1 MNWYK
6 SLNNVAAVASVLFC
20 IDSYSQ
26 TSFKE
31 YKVKYPDY
39 SELILND
46 VQTYKISIEDDK
58 LKILQDNLSETMI
71 LSDIGIHNNKESFTH
86 SDLVKLVGFEAYSII
101 NDKGKEKKIKVTQTN
116 EKFYDDSNVFHS
128 AIKEKQLIFPNL
140 ETGAKKVLNYTT
152 EFVDPHLLHKFV
164 FGSGLP
170 IENSSLEITTDKNI
184 TIGYKIFNDPEN
196 KIEFTKTEKK
206 GKIHYKWTLKNIKP
220 LKSESFAPG
229 FLHFVPHI
237 DVYIKDYSVDGKKTD
252 VLDDVT
258 KLYSYYRGFVNNLNK
273 TEDPALKSLVEK
285 ITGDKTTESEKVK
298 SIYYWVKDNIKYV
311 AFEQGYEG
319 FIPREAKLVYE
330 RKFGDCKDMASIITA
345 MAHMANINS
354 VYITWIGTRDIPY
367 AYSELATPAVDD
379 HMIATYKKGNEYI
392 FLDGTDKETE
402 FGTPSSFIQ
411 GKEALVDENGTFK
424 VVKVPVVSSAKNEVR
439 ETLALKI
446 NDDVLSGSGTMSFY
460 GYNKGHYLMQIGD
473 ATGKTR
479 FEMVKS
485 LVLKG
490 NNKFNL
496 KEYTETNISDK
507 DKPYEVNYNFDL
519 ENYVLKVDDEIFVNL
534 NLDKAFES
542 LTLEEDRKYGIEL
555 DYLTYN
561 NANYDLEIPKGY
573 AVSYLPKNTNFNND
587 LMEVEIKYEQKENK
601 IILSTKIKVKKIFF
615 EKSEK
620 DLWNQSVKNL
630 KKAYNE
636 SIILKTK
643 K

>member
-1 MNWYK
+1 MNWSK
-6 SLNNVAAVASVLFC
+6 SLNNLVMVGSVLCC
-20 IDSYSQ
+20 IDAYSQ
-26 TSFKE
+26 NTIKE

-39 SELILND
+39 NELILND
-46 VQTYKISIEDDK
+46 IQSYKISIEDDK
-58 LKILQDNLSETMI
+58 LKIFQDNLSETMI

-86 SDLVKLVGFEAYSII
+86 SDLVKLVDYEAYSVV

-116 EKFYDDSNVFHS
+116 EKFHDDGSVFHS
-128 AIKEKQLIFPNL
+128 AIKEKQVIFPNL

-206 GKIHYKWTLKNIKP
+206 GKIHYKWTLKDIKP
-220 LKSESFAPG
+220 LKSEEFAPG
-229 FLHFVPHI
+229 FLYFVPHI
-237 DVYIKDYSVDGKKTD
+237 DVYIKDYTVDGKKID
-252 VLDDVT
+252 VLDDVA
-258 KLYSYYRGFVNNLNK
+258 KLYAYYRGFVGNLNK
-273 TEDPALKSLVEK
+273 TEDPALKALVEK
-285 ITGDKTTESEKVK
+285 ITADKTTESEKVK

-345 MAHMANINS
+345 MSRLANINN
-354 VYITWIGTRDIPY
+354 VYITWIGTREIPY
-367 AYSELATPAVDD
+367 SYSELATPAVDD
-379 HMIATYKKGNEYI
+379 HMIATYKRGNEYI

-402 FGTPSSFIQ
+402 FGSPSSFIQ

-424 VVKVPVVSSAKNEVR
+424 VINVPVVASAKNEVR
-439 ETLALKI
+439 ETLKLKI
-446 NDDVLSGSGTMSFY
+446 DNDVLSGNGTLSFY

-479 FEMVKS
+479 FEMIKS

-496 KEYTETNISDK
+496 KEYTEANITDK
-507 DKPYEVNYNFDL
+507 DKPYEVNYNFEL
-519 ENYVLKVDDEIFVNL
+519 ENYVLKADDEIYVNL

-542 LTLEEDRKYGIEL
+542 LILEEDRKYKIEL
-555 DYLTYN
+555 DFLTYN
-561 NANYDLEIPKGY
+561 NANYELEIPKGY
-573 AVSYLPKNTNFNND
+573 TVSYLPKNTAFNND
-587 LMEVEIKYEQKENK
+587 LMDVEITYEQKENK
-601 IILSTKIKVKKIFF
+601 IILNTKIKIKKILF
-615 EKSEK
+615 EKNEK
-620 DLWNQSVKNL
+620 DLWNQSIKNL

-636 SIILKTK
+636 SIILKIK